1 MITEHPVYRNPCR
14 KWKQRRKD
22 EMGRS
27 IHIKNLQI
35 LQTND
40 RKRSPH
46 VCRQASQEKRER
58 ERGGSINKTTG
69 RKENG
74 GLLFLS
80 FFLLKA
86 VPREREHVLSVPSL
100 GGRVLFRIG
109 ALTNIVHK
117 QEMLLF
123 HSPLL
128 ILCLFRLCPLSLF
141 HLPLVFYVFV
151 CVMFS

>member
-1 MITEHPVYRNPCR
+1 MKWDVPYISKTYRF
-14 KWKQRRKD
+14 
-22 EMGRS
+22 
-27 IHIKNLQI
+27 
-35 LQTND
+35 
-40 RKRSPH
+40 
-46 VCRQASQEKRER
+46 CRQMTEKEAPMYVGRPPSKKER